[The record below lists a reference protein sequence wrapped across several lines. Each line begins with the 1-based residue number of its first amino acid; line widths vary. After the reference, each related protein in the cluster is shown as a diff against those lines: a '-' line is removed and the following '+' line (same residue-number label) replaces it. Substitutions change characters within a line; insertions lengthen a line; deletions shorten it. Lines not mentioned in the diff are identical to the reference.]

1 MLPEYSNLNPI
12 FLEYANDVMSGAI
25 VACNN
30 IKLACKRYLDWF
42 DRTDIEFRP
51 EMVQKKIDFVNKMK
65 HWQGPY
71 AGKHFNLLPFQV
83 WIFCNIFG
91 WYYRETN
98 KRVTRNVFIFVG
110 RKNAKA
116 ISLDTNIPTPY
127 GNRQL
132 RDIHEGDIIFGAD
145 GKPTTVLQESEIYYN
160 PCYKIV
166 FENGE
171 EIISADNHRWYVKH
185 RKSQRF
191 VVKTTQEMYDEGIYH
206 QRKDGKC
213 KEYNYRTLLTE
224 PVQYKAKDYIVDPY
238 VLGLWLGDGSRR
250 APKFVTQYK
259 HDDYK
264 IYDYVTK
271 LYGEP
276 IVYVDKRNNNVVT
289 LRYNNTRI
297 NKYESKLSSDLI
309 KIGVFHNKHI
319 PSEYKY
325 GSVEQRLSLIQGLMD
340 TDGCCNKS
348 GYHQCE
354 ITQKNL
360 DIIKDMQEILSSL
373 GIKSQIKTSYVTLN
387 GKKCGPYYRLLFYAD
402 KTMPVFRM
410 KRKYDR
416 LPEQLHKRMKYN
428 TIKDIIPCETVPC
441 KCLMVDNDEH
451 LFLCGNQYTVTHN
464 TSMAAAIS
472 LACMCKDEEQGA
484 EVNLIANNRKQALIA
499 FEDCQ
504 NYARSLDPKHKYLT
518 VYRDSIKFSKTN
530 SKLQVL
536 ASDSMGLDGY
546 RSHMFLIDEFHAAK
560 TWDLYNVMKRSQ
572 GVQENPLAII
582 ITTAGYLQSGY
593 PCYDMRIACIDIL
606 RGFKHDDS
614 QFSAI
619 YELDEGDDWQDKN
632 VWIKANPSLGIALR
646 EDAVQDYVTQA
657 INVPSTLFD
666 TLTKQ
671 FNIFMGSKNVWI
683 KDKYILNS
691 SVPIDLEDFRGE
703 TCYMGVDLSAVSDL
717 TSWTVLFPPNPD
729 RDKYP
734 DKFVFKT
741 FAYVPQEAM
750 DSENGQKYNEWIQRG
765 QLYMTSGNAVDYD
778 KILLDQQNMIEQY
791 ELCCYKVSYDSYNAT
806 QYATNALSL
815 GLPMEAFSQS
825 LGSFNRPTKGFEIL
839 MLNDKVILDMN
850 LVTKWCFQ
858 NAELKE
864 DFNNNVKPIKPNNN
878 QDKARKIDCVISIVQ
893 ALGGF
898 LIDQQ
903 YGYESTTA
911 TDSNE

>member
-71 AGKHFNLLPFQV
+71 AGKHFHMLPFQF

-98 KRVTRNVFIFVG
+98 KRVIRNVFIFVA
-110 RKNAKA
+110 RKN
-116 ISLDTNIPTPY
+116 
-127 GNRQL
+127 
-132 RDIHEGDIIFGAD
+132 
-145 GKPTTVLQESEIYYN
+145 GKTAL
-160 PCYKIV
+160 
-166 FENGE
+166 
-171 EIISADNHRWYVKH
+171 
-185 RKSQRF
+185 
-191 VVKTTQEMYDEGIYH
+191 
-206 QRKDGKC
+206 
-213 KEYNYRTLLTE
+213 
-224 PVQYKAKDYIVDPY
+224 
-238 VLGLWLGDGSRR
+238 
-250 APKFVTQYK
+250 
-259 HDDYK
+259 
-264 IYDYVTK
+264 
-271 LYGEP
+271 
-276 IVYVDKRNNNVVT
+276 
-289 LRYNNTRI
+289 
-297 NKYESKLSSDLI
+297 
-309 KIGVFHNKHI
+309 
-319 PSEYKY
+319 
-325 GSVEQRLSLIQGLMD
+325 
-340 TDGCCNKS
+340 
-348 GYHQCE
+348 
-354 ITQKNL
+354 
-360 DIIKDMQEILSSL
+360 
-373 GIKSQIKTSYVTLN
+373 
-387 GKKCGPYYRLLFYAD
+387 
-402 KTMPVFRM
+402 
-410 KRKYDR
+410 
-416 LPEQLHKRMKYN
+416 
-428 TIKDIIPCETVPC
+428 
-441 KCLMVDNDEH
+441 
-451 LFLCGNQYTVTHN
+451 
-464 TSMAAAIS
+464 AAAIS
-472 LACMCKDEEQGA
+472 LACMCKDGEQGA

-504 NYARSLDPKHKYLT
+504 NYSRSLDPKHKYLT

-606 RGFKHDDS
+606 RGFKQDDS

-619 YELDEGDDWQDKN
+619 YELDEGDDWQDEN
-632 VWIKANPSLGIALR
+632 VWIKANPSLGVALR
-646 EDAVQDYVTQA
+646 KDAVQDYVTQA

-750 DSENGQKYNEWIQRG
+750 DSENGQKYKEWIQRG

-778 KILLDQQNMIEQY
+778 KILLDQQNIIEQY
-791 ELCCYKVSYDSYNAT
+791 ELSCYKVSYDSYNAT
-806 QYATNALSL
+806 QYATNALSV

-893 ALGGF
+893 SLGGF

>member
-1 MLPEYSNLNPI
+1 MLPQYSNLNPI

-25 VACNN
+25 VTCNN

-110 RKNAKA
+110 RKNAK
-116 ISLDTNIPTPY
+116 
-127 GNRQL
+127 
-132 RDIHEGDIIFGAD
+132 
-145 GKPTTVLQESEIYYN
+145 
-160 PCYKIV
+160 
-166 FENGE
+166 
-171 EIISADNHRWYVKH
+171 
-185 RKSQRF
+185 
-191 VVKTTQEMYDEGIYH
+191 
-206 QRKDGKC
+206 
-213 KEYNYRTLLTE
+213 
-224 PVQYKAKDYIVDPY
+224 
-238 VLGLWLGDGSRR
+238 
-250 APKFVTQYK
+250 
-259 HDDYK
+259 
-264 IYDYVTK
+264 
-271 LYGEP
+271 
-276 IVYVDKRNNNVVT
+276 
-289 LRYNNTRI
+289 
-297 NKYESKLSSDLI
+297 
-309 KIGVFHNKHI
+309 
-319 PSEYKY
+319 
-325 GSVEQRLSLIQGLMD
+325 
-340 TDGCCNKS
+340 
-348 GYHQCE
+348 
-354 ITQKNL
+354 
-360 DIIKDMQEILSSL
+360 
-373 GIKSQIKTSYVTLN
+373 
-387 GKKCGPYYRLLFYAD
+387 
-402 KTMPVFRM
+402 
-410 KRKYDR
+410 
-416 LPEQLHKRMKYN
+416 
-428 TIKDIIPCETVPC
+428 
-441 KCLMVDNDEH
+441 
-451 LFLCGNQYTVTHN
+451 

-472 LACMCKDEEQGA
+472 LACMCKDGEQGA

-606 RGFKHDDS
+606 RGFKQDDS

-619 YELDEGDDWQDKN
+619 YELDEGDDWQDEN
-632 VWIKANPSLGIALR
+632 VWIKANPSLGVALR
-646 EDAVQDYVTQA
+646 KDAVQDYVTQA

-691 SVPIDLEDFRGE
+691 SVLIDLEDFRGE

-741 FAYVPQEAM
+741 FAYVPQEAL
-750 DSENGQKYNEWIQRG
+750 DSENGQKYKEWIQRE
-765 QLYMTSGNAVDYD
+765 QLHMTSGNAVDYD
-778 KILLDQQNMIEQY
+778 KILLDQQNIIEQY

-806 QYATNALSL
+806 QYATNALSV

-839 MLNDKVILDMN
+839 MLNGQVILDMN

-864 DFNNNVKPIKPNNN
+864 DYNGNCKAVKPNNN
-878 QDKARKIDCVISIVQ
+878 MDKARKIDCVISIVQ

>member
-71 AGKHFNLLPFQV
+71 AGKYFHMLPFQF

-98 KRVTRNVFIFVG
+98 KRVIRNVFIFVA
-110 RKNAKA
+110 RKN
-116 ISLDTNIPTPY
+116 
-127 GNRQL
+127 
-132 RDIHEGDIIFGAD
+132 
-145 GKPTTVLQESEIYYN
+145 GKTAL
-160 PCYKIV
+160 
-166 FENGE
+166 
-171 EIISADNHRWYVKH
+171 
-185 RKSQRF
+185 
-191 VVKTTQEMYDEGIYH
+191 
-206 QRKDGKC
+206 
-213 KEYNYRTLLTE
+213 
-224 PVQYKAKDYIVDPY
+224 
-238 VLGLWLGDGSRR
+238 
-250 APKFVTQYK
+250 
-259 HDDYK
+259 
-264 IYDYVTK
+264 
-271 LYGEP
+271 
-276 IVYVDKRNNNVVT
+276 
-289 LRYNNTRI
+289 
-297 NKYESKLSSDLI
+297 
-309 KIGVFHNKHI
+309 
-319 PSEYKY
+319 
-325 GSVEQRLSLIQGLMD
+325 
-340 TDGCCNKS
+340 
-348 GYHQCE
+348 
-354 ITQKNL
+354 
-360 DIIKDMQEILSSL
+360 
-373 GIKSQIKTSYVTLN
+373 
-387 GKKCGPYYRLLFYAD
+387 
-402 KTMPVFRM
+402 
-410 KRKYDR
+410 
-416 LPEQLHKRMKYN
+416 
-428 TIKDIIPCETVPC
+428 
-441 KCLMVDNDEH
+441 
-451 LFLCGNQYTVTHN
+451 
-464 TSMAAAIS
+464 AAAIS
-472 LACMCKDEEQGA
+472 LACMCKDGEQGA

-504 NYARSLDPKHKYLT
+504 NYSRSLDPKHKYLT

-619 YELDEGDDWQDKN
+619 YELDEGDDWQDEN
-632 VWIKANPSLGIALR
+632 VWIKANPSLGVALR
-646 EDAVQDYVTQA
+646 KDAVQDYVTQA

-691 SVPIDLEDFRGE
+691 SVLIDLEDFRGE

-741 FAYVPQEAM
+741 FAYVPQEAL
-750 DSENGQKYNEWIQRG
+750 DSENGQKYKEWIQRE
-765 QLYMTSGNAVDYD
+765 QLHMTSGNAVDYD
-778 KILLDQQNMIEQY
+778 KILLDQQNIIEQY

-806 QYATNALSL
+806 QYATNALSV

-839 MLNDKVILDMN
+839 MLNGKVILDMN

-893 ALGGF
+893 SLGGF